1 MSEMSIENKVGRRIK
16 ELRHIMSI
24 SQEELGFRSGVHR
37 TYIAS
42 LEVGKRN
49 VSIATLEKIVK
60 ALEVSLSEFFD
71 FQ

>member
-1 MSEMSIENKVGRRIK
+1 MIEEKVGNRIK
-16 ELRHIMSI
+16 ELRNKLGI

-49 VSIATLEKIVK
+49 ISVSTLEKIVK

-71 FQ
+71 F

>member
-1 MSEMSIENKVGRRIK
+1 MIEIKVGNRIK
-16 ELRHIMSI
+16 ELRNKLGI
-24 SQEELGFRSGVHR
+24 SQEELAFRSGVHR

-49 VSIATLEKIVK
+49 ISIATLEKIVK

-71 FQ
+71 F